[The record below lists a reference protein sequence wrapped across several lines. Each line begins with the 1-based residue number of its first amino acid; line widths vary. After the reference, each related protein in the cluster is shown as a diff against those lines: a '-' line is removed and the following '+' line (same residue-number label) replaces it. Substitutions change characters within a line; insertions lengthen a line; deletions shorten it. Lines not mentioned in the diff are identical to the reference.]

1 MSRAGNEVF
10 EMHMKNLAMRMPEL
24 VRQTAVKCLGR
35 ASGEWLLDQPLP
47 GIRNHSHLQ
56 VIEHMLCE
64 AFKVTHP
71 EERWAKKRCVGA
83 YSNFEWYCSLVKD
96 VWTIYEKMT

>member
-10 EMHMKNLAMRMPEL
+10 EMHVKNLAMRMPEL

-47 GIRNHSHLQ
+47 GIQNHSHLQ

-64 AFKVTHP
+64 KP
-71 EERWAKKRCVGA
+71 LRSRIQNRGGPKKEARVLIQI
-83 YSNFEWYCSLVKD
+83 SNGIARLYRTYGQPMKR
-96 VWTIYEKMT
+96 